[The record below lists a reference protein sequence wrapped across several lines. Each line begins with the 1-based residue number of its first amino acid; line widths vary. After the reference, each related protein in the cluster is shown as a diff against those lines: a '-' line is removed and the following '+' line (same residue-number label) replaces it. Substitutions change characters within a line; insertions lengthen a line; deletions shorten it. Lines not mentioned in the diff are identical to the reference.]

1 MLHTLT
7 VVLALA
13 GLALAS
19 VSGAVAAEPI
29 LIGVPVIFTG
39 PGAFVGEAEKNT
51 LEMLGE
57 ALNARGGIE
66 GRPLKFIY
74 YDTEGKPDVAVRL
87 FKRLIEKDKVTAIL
101 GPTASWEAGPVKPIA
116 EKEKMPT
123 IMLASAR
130 AIIDPV
136 ARWVF
141 KTPVEDRIVVARLL
155 SHIKS
160 AGLDQIAL
168 VTSQDGFGD
177 GGRKEILEQAPEHGI
192 KVVFDERYTMEDAD
206 LTPLLNKLKKTEA
219 KAVVNWSSSRAPI
232 VFAMNYKQVG
242 LTLPHFQSHAT
253 LSKSFLDATGANSEG
268 IMVAA
273 QKIEGG
279 ALLSDADPQK
289 KIISD
294 YKAAYKAKWGK
305 DANQFGAGAHD
316 AFMILTAALRKAGT
330 DPEKLRA
337 AIEETRGYVGIGG
350 VYTYS
355 ATNHGGLGKDSVV
368 MYRATGGGWQLLK

>member
-1 MLHTLT
+1 MLKT
-7 VVLALA
+7 VMTVLASA
-13 GLALAS
+13 CMALALAS
-19 VSGAVAAEPI
+19 GAMAAEPI
-29 LIGVPVIFTG
+29 VIGVPVIFTG

-57 ALNARGGIE
+57 ELNGKGGVE
-66 GRPLKFIY
+66 GRPVKFVY

-130 AIIDPV
+130 AIVDPV

-141 KTPVEDRIVVARLL
+141 KTPAEDRIVVGRLL
-155 SHIKS
+155 AHLKAS
-160 AGLDQIAL
+160 GLTQIAL
-168 VTSQDGFGD
+168 ASSQDGFGD
-177 GGRKEILEQAPEHGI
+177 GGRKEVLEQAAEHGI

-206 LTPLLNKLKKTEA
+206 LTPMLNKIKKTEA
-219 KAVVNWSSSRAPI
+219 RAVVNWSSSRAPI

-242 LTLPHFQSHAT
+242 LALPHFQSHAFLAKT
-253 LSKSFLDATGANSEG
+253 FLDATGANAEG
-268 IMVAA
+268 IMAA
-273 QKIEGG
+273 GQKFEGG
-279 ALLSDADPQK
+279 RLLPDADPQK
-289 KIISD
+289 KIITE
-294 YKAAYKAKWGK
+294 YQAAYKAKWGK
-305 DANQFGAGAHD
+305 DANQFGAGAYD
-316 AFMILTAALRKAGT
+316 AFKILVAALRKAGT

-350 VYTYS
+350 VYSYS
-355 ATNHGGLGKDSVV
+355 PSDHGGLTRDSVV
-368 MYRATGGGWQLLK
+368 MYRVSGGGWQLLK